1 MTPRRPAPARA
12 HNDGVGT
19 AIEVEGLVKRYGRKV
34 AVDGVSL
41 SVADGEAFGYVGP
54 NGAGKTTT
62 IRSMLGFV
70 RPSAGRIRILGHDVA
85 TDLNA
90 VLAEVGHLPGEFGLW
105 PQMTGDECLDYLGAL
120 QRRPLVRR
128 RELCD
133 RLELSQAELRR
144 QVRTYSRGMKQ
155 KIGIIQAFQHEPR
168 VLVLDEP
175 TEGLDPVMK
184 DRFVGLLAEHRR
196 AGGTVFLSSHILSEV
211 EETTERVAVLKA
223 GHIVRTGATA
233 DLTGERVHHC
243 TLVLKQPLAGGGLDL
258 EGVSELES
266 DGLLHRFEFRGDMEP
281 LMRRLG
287 ALAVQEFVCEPEHLA
302 ETFFEIYGESGAS

>member
-1 MTPRRPAPARA
+1 MATIGGAEGRPMGA
-12 HNDGVGT
+12 
-19 AIEVEGLVKRYGRKV
+19 AIEVEGLVKRYRLEP

-41 SVADGEAFGYVGP
+41 SVGEGEAFGYVGP

-62 IRSMLGFV
+62 IRCMLGLI
-70 RPSAGRIRILGHDVA
+70 RPTAGTIRILGHDVA
-85 TDLNA
+85 TDLQV

-105 PQMTGDECLDYLGAL
+105 PQMTGAECLDYLGAL
-120 QRRPLVRR
+120 QRRPPVRR

-133 RLELSQAELRR
+133 RLELSQADLRR
-144 QVRTYSRGMKQ
+144 QVRLYSRGMKQ
-155 KIGIIQAFQHEPR
+155 KVGIIQAFQHEPR

-184 DRFVGLLAEHRR
+184 ERFVGLLAEHRR

-223 GHIVRTGATA
+223 GRVVRTGATA
-233 DLTGERVHHC
+233 DLTGERVRHC
-243 TLVLKQPLAGGGLDL
+243 TLVLKQPLADAAVLDIEGVSDL
-258 EGVSELES
+258 EG
-266 DGLLHRFEFRGDMEP
+266 DGLVHRFEFRGDMEP

-287 ALAVQEFVCEPEHLA
+287 TLAVQEFLAEPEHLA
-302 ETFFEIYGESGAS
+302 ETFFEIYREAGEERAR

>member
-1 MTPRRPAPARA
+1 V
-12 HNDGVGT
+12 DT

-41 SVADGEAFGYVGP
+41 SVPDGQAFGYVGP

-62 IRSMLGFV
+62 IRCMLGFV
-70 RPSAGRIRILGHDVA
+70 RPSAGQVRILGHDVA

-128 RELCD
+128 RGLCD
-133 RLELSQAELRR
+133 RLELSRAELRR
-144 QVRTYSRGMKQ
+144 QVRMYSRGMKQ

-184 DRFVGLLAEHRR
+184 DRFVGLLAEHRQ

-211 EETTERVAVLKA
+211 EDDRARRGGQGRA
-223 GHIVRTGATA
+223 DRTDRRDRG
-233 DLTGERVHHC
+233 
-243 TLVLKQPLAGGGLDL
+243 P
-258 EGVSELES
+258 
-266 DGLLHRFEFRGDMEP
+266 HR
-281 LMRRLG
+281 
-287 ALAVQEFVCEPEHLA
+287 
-302 ETFFEIYGESGAS
+302 